1 MRLLRRHSLIVVV
14 VVVVVVVIVVIIP
27 AVVVVVGHL
36 KSLHPQKQQSLSF
49 ENNTGQT
56 DEQTDGQDLL

>member
-1 MRLLRRHSLIVVV
+1 M
-14 VVVVVVVIVVIIP
+14 VVVVIVVVIT
-27 AVVVVVGHL
+27 AVVVVVVGHL

-56 DEQTDGQDLL
+56 DGQTDRRT